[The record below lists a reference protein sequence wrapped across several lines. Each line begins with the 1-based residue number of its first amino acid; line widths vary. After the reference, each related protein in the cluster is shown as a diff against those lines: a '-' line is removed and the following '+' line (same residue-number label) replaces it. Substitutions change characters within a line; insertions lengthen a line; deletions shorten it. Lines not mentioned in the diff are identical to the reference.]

1 MSSKI
6 IYERFLWFQNQIKK
20 NNYPNTKTLAEQ
32 FEITRKTAQRDIG
45 FMRDR
50 MGAPLVYLHEKR
62 GFAYADHTYELPGF
76 WLDEESLTSLLLAYR
91 LVSAVPDKTLK
102 TSLRSFLERLLE
114 KISFQKQ
121 ISLKDLSSKISVRNV
136 QYSQT
141 KEKIYHAILE
151 ALLSAQAVRIEYHSP
166 HNSQTTLRDILPLH
180 LLHYMGTWHI
190 IAHCA
195 LKNELRDFVLSRI
208 HKIEPCENKIKSRF
222 TSEQVRK
229 YIRKTFGIFQGK
241 QKESVCLCFSKDVSS
256 WIAEQIWHPAQKISV
271 KKDGRLCLTIPVADF
286 REIKR
291 EILKYGSQV
300 EVLSPKALRME
311 IIREIEKIKKI
322 YSSDTKWGSRSGK
335 IKLIN

>member
-20 NNYPNTKTLAEQ
+20 GGYPNTKTLAER
-32 FEITRKTAQRDIG
+32 FEITRKTAQRDIE

-50 MGAPLVYLHEKR
+50 MGAPLVYLPEKR
-62 GFAYADHTYELPGF
+62 GFAYADNAYELPGF

-102 TSLRSFLERLLE
+102 TSLRSFLEQLLE
-114 KISFQKQ
+114 KISLQKK
-121 ISLKDLSSKISVRNV
+121 ISLKELSNKISVRNV
-136 QYSQT
+136 QYSKT

-151 ALLSAQAVRIEYHSP
+151 ALLCAQPVRIEYHSP
-166 HNSQTTLRDILPLH
+166 HNAQITVRDILPLH

-208 HKIEPCENKIKSRF
+208 RKIAPCENKMKACF
-222 TSEQVRK
+222 TSEQVHK
-229 YIRKTFGIFQGK
+229 YIRRTFGIFQGK
-241 QKESVCLCFSKDVSS
+241 QKKSVCLCFSKDVSS
-256 WIAEQIWHPAQKISV
+256 WIAEQIWHPAQKISI

-291 EILKYGSQV
+291 EILRHGAQV
-300 EVLSPKALRME
+300 EVVSPPALRNE
-311 IIREIEKIKKI
+311 IKKEIEKMKKV
-322 YSSDTKWGSRSGK
+322 YR
-335 IKLIN
+335 